1 MSILIKD
8 AWVVTQ
14 NERREVFKG
23 DVYVEDN
30 IIADTGHINVE
41 AETVIKGG
49 NYIVIPGLIN
59 THNHVPMTDMR
70 GLADDLE
77 LDGFL
82 ERMWKLEAVRDEK
95 DIFNGAKIGIDE
107 MLSTG
112 TTSFMDMYSDE
123 DIVAKVA
130 KDKGIRAF
138 LGWAVV
144 DDELTT
150 QKGSPIKNAE
160 KFIKEFEDEQ
170 LITPLVAPHGVY
182 TCSEETLHKAKE
194 LAERYNTLMTMHVSE
209 TRKEVYEHR
218 KKTGKRPVEYLESI
232 DFLSPRLMAVHL
244 VWLTLNEIRMLAMHE
259 VKASH
264 NPTSNMKLGTGGSM
278 PLVEM
283 LNEGMLIT
291 LGTDSAVSN
300 NNLDMFE
307 VMKIAAILH
316 KNERWSAAVTNAQ
329 MILDFATIN
338 AAEALGLNAGT
349 IEEGKLA
356 DMAVID
362 ASAPNAQPLKKD
374 TLVSNVVYSLSGQNV
389 KYTIVDGKIVFARNQ
404 G

>member
-8 AWVVTQ
+8 AWIITQ
-14 NERREVFKG
+14 NEHRDIFRG
-23 DVYVEDN
+23 DVYIEDN
-30 IIADTGHINVE
+30 TISEVGHVNVE
-41 AETVIKGG
+41 AETVIRGDH
-49 NYIVIPGLIN
+49 YIVIPGLIN

-82 ERMWKLEAVRDEK
+82 EKMWKLEAERDK
-95 DIFNGAKIGIDE
+95 NDISNGAKIGIDE

-123 DIVAKVA
+123 DIVAEIA
-130 KDKGIRAF
+130 KQKGIRAF
-138 LGWAVV
+138 LGWAIV

-160 KFIKEFEDEQ
+160 KFIREFEDES
-170 LITPLVAPHGVY
+170 LITPLPAPHGVY
-182 TCSEETLHKAKE
+182 TCSEETLHKSRE
-194 LAERYNTLMTMHVSE
+194 LAERYDTLMTMHVSE

-232 DFLSPRLMAVHL
+232 EFLYPRLIAVHL
-244 VWLTLNEIRMLAMHE
+244 VWLTLNEIRMLAKHE

-278 PLVEM
+278 PLLEM

-316 KNERWSAAVTNAQ
+316 KNERWSASVTNAQ
-329 MILDFATIN
+329 MVLDFSTIN
-338 AAEALGLNAGT
+338 AAKALGLNAGS

-356 DMAVID
+356 DIAVID
-362 ASAPNAQPLKKD
+362 ASSPNAQPLKKD
-374 TLVSNVVYSLSGQNV
+374 TLVSNLVYSLSGQNV
-389 KYTIVDGKIVFARNQ
+389 KYTIVDGKIVYTRA
-404 G
+404 